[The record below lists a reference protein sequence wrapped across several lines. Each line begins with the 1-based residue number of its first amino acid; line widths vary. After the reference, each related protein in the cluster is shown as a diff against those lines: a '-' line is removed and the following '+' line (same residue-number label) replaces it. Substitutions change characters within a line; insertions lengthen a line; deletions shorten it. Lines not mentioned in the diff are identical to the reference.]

1 MVMYT
6 IGIVIP
12 GVVTHDYLGGV
23 FRGVADSA
31 KQHRCSLTINIQNPT
46 RHDDLDRFLEP
57 ERCDGVILVVPYDY
71 ARVLE
76 ACRKYNRDF
85 VQVDY
90 LAEADAERVP
100 TVQIKNREAILG
112 VMEHVLALGHQ
123 RIGFITGRMEHASAQ
138 QRLQGYQDGL
148 AAAGIPFDAN
158 LVADGDW
165 MEARGY
171 EAARTLLQLE
181 QPPTAIVSS
190 CDLSALG
197 AMHAARER
205 GLEIGTQLS
214 VTGFDDIKTAA
225 TVSPPLTT
233 VRQPMYQMGKLA
245 VEMLI
250 KRLDGETLPEL
261 HERVDTELIIRQS
274 TGPVPNP

>member
-1 MVMYT
+1 
-6 IGIVIP
+6 
-12 GVVTHDYLGGV
+12 
-23 FRGVADSA
+23 
-31 KQHRCSLTINIQNPT
+31 
-46 RHDDLDRFLEP
+46 
-57 ERCDGVILVVPYDY
+57 
-71 ARVLE
+71 
-76 ACRKYNRDF
+76 
-85 VQVDY
+85 
-90 LAEADAERVP
+90 
-100 TVQIKNREAILG
+100 
-112 VMEHVLALGHQ
+112 
-123 RIGFITGRMEHASAQ
+123 MEHASAQ

-205 GLEIGTQLS
+205 GLKIGTQLS
-214 VTGFDDIKTAA
+214 VTGFDDIKAAA

-261 HERVDTELIIRQS
+261 HERMDTELIIRQS
-274 TGPVPNP
+274 TGPAPNS